1 MKTFKD
7 FVKEEKEDPML
18 TFRKKVDAKRLVP
31 SRSGSKGDGGGAGD
45 GGSGG
50 GGSGGSGGGS
60 GGGGGS
66 LEEGNPLARLA
77 TLDKHSVLMS
87 AERKNLTPDENKSRM
102 DTLRKE
108 WRKRG
113 YGFRNTRGKWDE
125 GGGVGSENS
134 LHVYAK
140 GSSKKDAAELRKHAR
155 TLSKE
160 FGQDAFIH
168 RTPKG
173 KGTAIWT
180 GAARKGQKDE
190 YGPTRYN
197 VDNPYGETEFKIRKP
212 EGMRPKIAF
221 KPKED

>member
-1 MKTFKD
+1 MKKFRE
-7 FVKEEKEDPML
+7 FLQEEDVMI
-18 TFRKKVDAKRLVP
+18 THRKKVDARRLVP
-31 SRSGSKGDGGGAGD
+31 TRSGSKGDGGGPGD
-45 GGSGG
+45 GGGSGGASGGGSGG
-50 GGSGGSGGGS
+50 G

-66 LEEGNPLARLA
+66 LEEGNPLARVA
-77 TLDKHSVLMS
+77 TLDRHSVIMS

-102 DTLRKE
+102 DTLRSE

-134 LHVYAK
+134 VHVYAK
-140 GSSKKDAAELRKHAR
+140 GSSKDDAAELRKHAR
-155 TLSKE
+155 TLSKQ

-168 RTPKG
+168 RTPEG
-173 KGTAIWT
+173 KGTAIYT
-180 GAARKGQKDE
+180 GTARKGQKDD

-197 VDNPYGETEFKIRKP
+197 VDNPYGETEFKTRKP
-212 EGMRPKIAF
+212 EGKRPKITF